1 MADDS
6 LQEKTETATPHRRE
20 EARKKGQVARS
31 TELNSF
37 AVLFF
42 GTIFLL
48 FAAPAL
54 AHDLAS
60 VMREMFT
67 QMYAGPISS
76 ADAVHRIMQLGFRVL
91 LMLAPLFLATVAIAI
106 TVSGAQAGFRFSPE
120 AMQPKFEKLD
130 LAKGFK
136 RLFSKRSMVELLRDI
151 LKLTLIGTV
160 AYFAVHAEREGFMSL
175 ADADMSAILAFTGW
189 ATFRVGIKIILA
201 LMILAIGD
209 FAFQK
214 YDFEKSIRMTK
225 HEVKEE
231 LKQHEGS
238 PQMRSRIRQVQR
250 ELARMRM
257 TREVPKADVVI
268 TNPTS
273 LAVALKYDP
282 ETMSAPV
289 VIAKGARLLADK
301 IKSIARNADV
311 PIVENKPLARA
322 LYASVEVGM
331 QVPADLYKAV
341 AEVLAY
347 VFRLR
352 KDTKSRTT
360 AETEGTDA

>member
-6 LQEKTETATPHRRE
+6 SQEKTETATPHRRE

-31 TELNSF
+31 AELNSF

-48 FAAPAL
+48 FAGPAL
-54 AHDLAS
+54 ARDLADF
-60 VMREMFT
+60 MREMFS
-67 QMYAGPISS
+67 QMYTGPITST
-76 ADAVHRIMQLGFRVL
+76 DAVHRIMQIGIRVL

-106 TVSGAQAGFRFSPE
+106 TVSGAQAGFRFAPE

-136 RLFSKRSMVELLRDI
+136 RLFSQRSLVELIRDVV
-151 LKLTLIGTV
+151 KLAIIGTV
-160 AYFAVHAEREGFMSL
+160 AYFAVHAEREGFLSL
-175 ADADMSAILAFTGW
+175 ADADMSATLAFTGW
-189 ATFRVGIKIILA
+189 AIFRVGIKVILA

-257 TREVPKADVVI
+257 SREVPKADVVI

-282 ETMSAPV
+282 ETMSAPL

-301 IKSIARNADV
+301 IKEIARTADV

-352 KDTKSRTT
+352 KDAKNRTT
-360 AETEGTDA
+360 AETERTDA